1 MIWGQESGA
10 RITVS
15 PQQDQ
20 LPGVSDRVVLLLGTK
35 DQVLLAMK
43 LILNLLKDSRQYQ
56 RLSTT
61 PVSLLSW
68 PFPTPKSACKRSSDA
83 LAIQDCPCQVHT
95 HLTIECNVRQSQ
107 VRYQKSSSDQS
118 CLVTDKYAEGIISK
132 KGLRKSL
139 G

>member
-68 PFPTPKSACKRSSDA
+68 PFPTPKSACKRSFDA

-107 VRYQKSSSDQS
+107 VRY
-118 CLVTDKYAEGIISK
+118 
-132 KGLRKSL
+132 
-139 G
+139 

>member
-1 MIWGQESGA
+1 MVAESFVWEQESGA

-35 DQVLLAMK
+35 DQVLHAMK

-61 PVSLLSW
+61 PVSLSVSSLHNMGHK
-68 PFPTPKSACKRSSDA
+68 FKLQHLARSQ
-83 LAIQDCPCQVHT
+83 IV
-95 HLTIECNVRQSQ
+95 
-107 VRYQKSSSDQS
+107 S
-118 CLVTDKYAEGIISK
+118 CWL
-132 KGLRKSL
+132 
-139 G
+139 